1 MLNLNCVSGIRL
13 FFLMIGQI
21 LININFSKSFV
32 KKGNKLISLYD
43 EGLSI
48 GLFGLGKRIIV
59 ASFY

>member
-1 MLNLNCVSGIRL
+1 
-13 FFLMIGQI
+13 MIGQI